1 MVHTEYNDY
10 ILAVKADDADEAEDL
25 AKEWFFANI
34 SSLDNSDIHW
44 IVELCDND
52 ELIEVAE
59 NEG

>member
-10 ILAVKADDADEAEDL
+10 ILAVKADDADEAEEL

-44 IVELCDND
+44 IVEPCDND
-52 ELIEVAE
+52 EVIE
-59 NEG
+59 